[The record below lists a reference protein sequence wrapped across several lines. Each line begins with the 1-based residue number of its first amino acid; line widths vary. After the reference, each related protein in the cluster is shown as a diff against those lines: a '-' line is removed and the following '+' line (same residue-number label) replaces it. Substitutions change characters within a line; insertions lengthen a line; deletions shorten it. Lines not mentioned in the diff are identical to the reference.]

1 VRNRTRRRDLSTN
14 ARPDR
19 RVSKTKRALHEALVA
34 LIRERDYE
42 DIAIQEILDRA
53 NVGRSTFY
61 THYRDKDELLVSCI
75 HDMIRSVSP
84 ASSTGNASSD
94 DLTWFSLPIL
104 EHHDQHRLS
113 VERRLSGSTRAVLHE
128 HLRHVLAGLVRDRVR
143 KSQLSGRGAEAP
155 QIPPELLAPYVSSTF
170 VLVLNWWLD
179 NRVALRAREVHE
191 LFQSLVG
198 RGSASGD

>member
-1 VRNRTRRRDLSTN
+1 MRNRTRGHDLSTN

-19 RVSKTKRALHEALVA
+19 RVQKTRRALHEALAA

-61 THYRDKDELLVSCI
+61 THYRDKDELLVSGI
-75 HDMIRSVSP
+75 HDMIQSVSP
-84 ASSTGNASSD
+84 AGADGQSSPD

-104 EHHDQHRLS
+104 EHHERHRRS
-113 VERRLSGSTRAVLHE
+113 VEHRLSGSARAVLHE
-128 HLRHVLAGLVRDRVR
+128 HLRYVLTGLVKDRIKR
-143 KSQLSGRGAEAP
+143 LPPSRRRTQTS
-155 QIPPELLAPYVSSTF
+155 QIPPELLAPFISSTF

-179 NRVALRAREVHE
+179 TRAPLGAREVHVVFR
-191 LFQSLVG
+191 LLV
-198 RGSASGD
+198 SAGTSD